1 MNTEIDL
8 ENLNR
13 AQRRALLDLGFTQ
26 SNANTLYKVK
36 KHFGLAANAS
46 IKALYERLGNI
57 HNSIYKSK
65 HYKSNKQNEHIKKQL
80 YVKELNRILPLI
92 EPKKK
97 KNHKKVYNLLINLN
111 VRTEWGIPDV
121 IYIYEAQMTILRT
134 FVAKNVDILKT
145 ILDEHLSSIYPLVD
159 TYKITYLVGYDYKIR
174 ETIKNSVHKLD
185 VPMRVAKPYI
195 GSFLTYMDKVSPVSL
210 DYGNGECVLEVLCN
224 HWKVKGK
231 PMNITNLRKKFQEAS
246 EALYNRPYYNKWGIS
261 SRMIEYVC
269 KQMNTSCLGFDQ
281 NNNCFVKYTQ
291 DNIKSKNYKA
301 IIFYMFLNH
310 FYLIDDDS
318 TVRHI
323 SQCFKESTSCSTSL
337 QVKKDETDKKKDV
350 KFYSN
355 LTVKEGLQLSPN
367 STIIYDDCTN
377 LNEHFKEYVT
387 IANDAKPVLKYSSLS
402 SISKFVSA
410 NGIIFVISGCRAE
423 GIQWQ
428 LIKQICDNNNIEFNN
443 QSFGNLLLQLKNKFN
458 QKTRISFS
466 ENQRKDICDKN
477 DNLCCLCSCKL
488 EKQFHIDHIKPLA
501 NGGTNDDINLQALC
515 PTCHRDKCQLEQENC
530 DYIARDEIMSY
541 FNLEISNL
549 LKTNYFR
556 KVAFTEYLDD
566 SIHTKNCYGI
576 DMIKCRRN
584 LLINSNYNYCVFS
597 VLDNIEPFNGIVQD
611 GIYYVE
617 CENRFPMRGNIF
629 YTRPIVEYALSIGR
643 ITKDNI
649 KYQILPSFKL
659 ANDYF
664 KSIVEYLLD
673 VFKDN
678 QQLQKFSINSLIGLF
693 GRRND
698 EFIKYEIC
706 NRNDNDDMA
715 SVFGNFT
722 NPCVNVIN
730 DDLVS
735 ITGEVRIDK
744 IESCFP
750 IHMQVLDEEA
760 IELHKLSEL
769 IKDKGGKPILL
780 KTDCVIYEND
790 EPIDLSEEYWD
801 EHKQIKKY
809 KNELFVSLV
818 SHPVKI
824 VNDEKLVISQKEYNE
839 LQDNDNI
846 ISQIIQSQKGLL
858 ILGSAGT
865 GKTYL
870 LNKLVEALNDKNKL
884 RLAPTNVSALLINGQ
899 TLNLFMHAFINN
911 RGSNAKYNKLEYV
924 FVDEISMVREQFYQ
938 LLLSLKLLNPNIK
951 FIISGDF
958 YQLPPVADRVV
969 GNVYE
974 TSQCLY
980 QLVDGNR
987 LCLTKCKRSDDVLY
1001 NICESVKLRG
1011 KIDISG
1017 FGKKK
1022 TLKNISF
1029 TNNKRKLINSECVEE
1044 YLRNYQGQCLE
1055 IPKLHYDKN
1064 SQAYTLTEG
1073 MPLIARINKKTSNIC
1088 NNEVFRVK
1096 RICSDFILVTNEVKD
1111 ELKVLINDIPRTFH
1125 LAFCITVHK
1134 SQGQTFNEDYTIY
1147 EWNKMDSTLKYVSL
1161 SRATDI
1167 KYINIV

>member
-1 MNTEIDL
+1 
-8 ENLNR
+8 
-13 AQRRALLDLGFTQ
+13 
-26 SNANTLYKVK
+26 
-36 KHFGLAANAS
+36 
-46 IKALYERLGNI
+46 
-57 HNSIYKSK
+57 
-65 HYKSNKQNEHIKKQL
+65 
-80 YVKELNRILPLI
+80 
-92 EPKKK
+92 
-97 KNHKKVYNLLINLN
+97 
-111 VRTEWGIPDV
+111 
-121 IYIYEAQMTILRT
+121 
-134 FVAKNVDILKT
+134 
-145 ILDEHLSSIYPLVD
+145 
-159 TYKITYLVGYDYKIR
+159 
-174 ETIKNSVHKLD
+174 
-185 VPMRVAKPYI
+185 
-195 GSFLTYMDKVSPVSL
+195 
-210 DYGNGECVLEVLCN
+210 
-224 HWKVKGK
+224 
-231 PMNITNLRKKFQEAS
+231 
-246 EALYNRPYYNKWGIS
+246 
-261 SRMIEYVC
+261 
-269 KQMNTSCLGFDQ
+269 
-281 NNNCFVKYTQ
+281 
-291 DNIKSKNYKA
+291 
-301 IIFYMFLNH
+301 
-310 FYLIDDDS
+310 
-318 TVRHI
+318 
-323 SQCFKESTSCSTSL
+323 
-337 QVKKDETDKKKDV
+337 
-350 KFYSN
+350 
-355 LTVKEGLQLSPN
+355 
-367 STIIYDDCTN
+367 
-377 LNEHFKEYVT
+377 
-387 IANDAKPVLKYSSLS
+387 
-402 SISKFVSA
+402 
-410 NGIIFVISGCRAE
+410 
-423 GIQWQ
+423 
-428 LIKQICDNNNIEFNN
+428 
-443 QSFGNLLLQLKNKFN
+443 
-458 QKTRISFS
+458 
-466 ENQRKDICDKN
+466 
-477 DNLCCLCSCKL
+477 
-488 EKQFHIDHIKPLA
+488 
-501 NGGTNDDINLQALC
+501 
-515 PTCHRDKCQLEQENC
+515 
-530 DYIARDEIMSY
+530 
-541 FNLEISNL
+541 
-549 LKTNYFR
+549 
-556 KVAFTEYLDD
+556 
-566 SIHTKNCYGI
+566 
-576 DMIKCRRN
+576 MIKCRRN

-673 VFKDN
+673 VFKDS

-706 NRNDNDDMA
+706 NRNDNNDMA
-715 SVFGNFT
+715 SVFGDFT
-722 NPCVNVIN
+722 NPCINVIN

-780 KTDCVIYEND
+780 KTDCVIYEKD

-846 ISQIIQSQKGLL
+846 ISQSIQSQKGLL

-911 RGSNAKYNKLEYV
+911 RGSNPLYSKLEYV

-1017 FGKKK
+1017 FGKK
-1022 TLKNISF
+1022 TLKIYPLQ
-1029 TNNKRKLINSECVEE
+1029 TINGNSSIE
-1044 YLRNYQGQCLE
+1044 
-1055 IPKLHYDKN
+1055 KN
-1064 SQAYTLTEG
+1064 T
-1073 MPLIARINKKTSNIC
+1073 
-1088 NNEVFRVK
+1088 
-1096 RICSDFILVTNEVKD
+1096 
-1111 ELKVLINDIPRTFH
+1111 
-1125 LAFCITVHK
+1125 
-1134 SQGQTFNEDYTIY
+1134 
-1147 EWNKMDSTLKYVSL
+1147 
-1161 SRATDI
+1161 
-1167 KYINIV
+1167 